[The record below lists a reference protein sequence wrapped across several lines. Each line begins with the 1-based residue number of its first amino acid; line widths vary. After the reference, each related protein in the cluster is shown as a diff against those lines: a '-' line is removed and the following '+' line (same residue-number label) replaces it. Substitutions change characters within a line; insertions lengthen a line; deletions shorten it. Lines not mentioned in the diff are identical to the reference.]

1 MGVALLCS
9 LGFDSHAYKYGNC
22 PTLIFFT
29 TLCIGTVQGK
39 PKKMKMKKTLLSVLA
54 LLALAGNGTAQTLP
68 SYVPANGLVGWW
80 PFNGNAND
88 ESGNNNNGTVNGAT
102 LTSDR
107 FGNVGKAYSFDG
119 IDDFIEII
127 HHPSLNLPNG
137 TINLWFK
144 TSSNNRMCLFNKAN
158 FNDAS
163 NENYNATLNY
173 FSPGVS
179 GIGYFSKYNSN
190 CLPGFGWVGAANSLN
205 FSDGTYHMISCITSS
220 TSIQIFVDAIL
231 QSNIAAPNAQAD
243 TCSNSNLRIGQNWTN
258 YLEPYIG
265 GMDDIAIYNRA
276 LTQQEIT
283 SLYQGANTTANC
295 PTFPASLAQ
304 GLVGYWPFCGNAL
317 DESGNNNHGTVNGAT
332 LTADRFGNTNSA
344 YSFQNNHISLP
355 TTIQQGFGSSSQTQ
369 FTFSCWFK
377 NNDSLFNNPGSSFV
391 GGRNQ
396 NGSAY
401 TGLGSWPNTKAIRW
415 YVNQQTTNLA
425 ESISFQDIQNWNHVV
440 GTYQTNPSP
449 RLRLYYNGVLVDTA
463 IAAISTNP
471 WTQTNQFNLGADMF
485 YPRYF
490 KGSLDDIAIWNRAL
504 TPQEITQLY
513 NQGICQTS
521 ITVTDTLLIHT
532 GITSYNPV
540 AYGNTLKVW
549 PNPGNT
555 AITLDAG
562 NLALMQGWKIR
573 ISNSLGQEVYPATL
587 ISQQQ
592 QVLSMSTWGGNGL
605 YLLHLINPQGHIT
618 EVKKI
623 VLAP

>member
-1 MGVALLCS
+1 
-9 LGFDSHAYKYGNC
+9 
-22 PTLIFFT
+22 
-29 TLCIGTVQGK
+29 
-39 PKKMKMKKTLLSVLA
+39 MKKILLSVLA
-54 LLALAGNGTAQTLP
+54 LLALAGTGTAQTLP

-102 LTSDR
+102 LTADR
-107 FGNVGKAYSFDG
+107 FGNAGKAYGFDG
-119 IDDFIEII
+119 VDDFIEII

-144 TSSNNRMCLFNKAN
+144 TNSNNRMCLFNKAN

-231 QSNIAAPNAQAD
+231 QSSIAAPNAQAD

-265 GMDDIAIYNRA
+265 DMDDIAIYNRA
-276 LTQQEIT
+276 LSPTEIT
-283 SLYQGANTTANC
+283 QLYTGQVATTANC
-295 PTFPASLAQ
+295 PTFPASLTQ

-332 LTADRFGNTNSA
+332 LTTDRFGNA
-344 YSFQNNHISLP
+344 
-355 TTIQQGFGSSSQTQ
+355 
-369 FTFSCWFK
+369 
-377 NNDSLFNNPGSSFV
+377 
-391 GGRNQ
+391 
-396 NGSAY
+396 GSAY
-401 TGLGSWPNTKAIRW
+401 GFDGVNDKIEGTLANTINSTQASGLTISGWMWLDSNSLQLPRTLAYLRDGTTGSGYTLMYDQVLGRIKGMGGLANQTPSMEVVSNNPPQVENWVFVSMTCDLISNTTKFFINSILQESTSEPLPTSNLNE
-415 YVNQQTTNLA
+415 YGFGKQTLA
-425 ESISFQDIQNWNHVV
+425 WDH
-440 GTYQTNPSP
+440 
-449 RLRLYYNGVLVDTA
+449 L
-463 IAAISTNP
+463 
-471 WTQTNQFNLGADMF
+471 
-485 YPRYF
+485 
-490 KGSLDDIAIWNRAL
+490 GSLDDIAIWNRAL
-504 TPQEITQLY
+504 TPQEIQQVY

-532 GITSYNPV
+532 GLTSYNPV

-562 NLALMQGWKIR
+562 NLSS
-573 ISNSLGQEVYPATL
+573 ISL
-587 ISQQQ
+587 
-592 QVLSMSTWGGNGL
+592 STWGGNGI
-605 YLLHLINPQGHIT
+605 YYLHLINPQGHAI
-618 EVKKI
+618 EIKKI

>member
-1 MGVALLCS
+1 
-9 LGFDSHAYKYGNC
+9 
-22 PTLIFFT
+22 
-29 TLCIGTVQGK
+29 
-39 PKKMKMKKTLLSVLA
+39 MKKVLFSA
-54 LLALAGNGTAQTLP
+54 LVLLALAGTGSAQTLP

-102 LTSDR
+102 LTADR
-107 FGNVGKAYSFDG
+107 FGNAGKAYGFDG
-119 IDDFIEII
+119 VDDFIEII

-144 TSSNNRMCLFNKAN
+144 TNSNNRMCLFNKAN

-190 CLPGFGWVGAANSLN
+190 CLPGFGWFGAANSLN

-231 QSNIAAPNAQAD
+231 QSSIAAPNAQAD

-265 GMDDIAIYNRA
+265 DMDDIAIYNRA
-276 LTQQEIT
+276 LSPTEIT
-283 SLYQGANTTANC
+283 QLYTGQVATTANC
-295 PTFPASLAQ
+295 PTFPASLTQ

-332 LTADRFGNTNSA
+332 LTTDRFGNA
-344 YSFQNNHISLP
+344 
-355 TTIQQGFGSSSQTQ
+355 
-369 FTFSCWFK
+369 
-377 NNDSLFNNPGSSFV
+377 
-391 GGRNQ
+391 
-396 NGSAY
+396 GSAY
-401 TGLGSWPNTKAIRW
+401 GFDGVNDFVQVAHSPTLILSTK
-415 YVNQQTTNLA
+415 L
-425 ESISFQDIQNWNHVV
+425 SISFWLNQVDYSMGVNERCPLGKVNSVGDGISFETVDAIGTCCGSQFYLRNGGQPVQYEDSSSMPVNAWVHLV
-440 GTYQTNPSP
+440 GTYDGT
-449 RLRLYYNGVLVDTA
+449 LLKLYQNNNLLGTSSGPVD
-463 IAAISTNP
+463 ISSISVDLFFGKEGIN
-471 WTQTNQFNLGADMF
+471 NRF
-485 YPRYF
+485 F

-504 TPQEITQLY
+504 TPQEIQQVY

-532 GITSYNPV
+532 GLTSYNPV

-562 NLALMQGWKIR
+562 NLSSMQGWKYKVA
-573 ISNSLGQEVYPATL
+573 NTLGQTVVNETA
-587 ISQQQ
+587 INQQQ
-592 QVLSMSTWGGNGL
+592 TNIILSTWGGNGI
-605 YLLHLINPQGHIT
+605 YYLHLINPQGHAI
-618 EVKKI
+618 EIKKI